1 MLSINTNL
9 PSLIAQNSLKNST
22 LKLNT
27 AIERMT
33 TGFKINSAKDNA
45 ANYSIATNM
54 TTKINAYQ
62 VAEENT
68 AMGLDL
74 INTANDSLDLIS
86 DKLTRL
92 RALAEQ
98 AANGTYGK
106 QSLAAINAEAKAL
119 VDEIERSQANT
130 AYNGIELF
138 GKKAGSFIAEIQQR
152 DTSGMTKLAEI
163 DETSAIS
170 GGTYSISSA
179 QELAKLATMTNNGK
193 IGANCEFV
201 LANNIDLSAY
211 TSGEGWVPIGLE
223 SSKFKAT
230 FDGNGYVISN
240 LKISRP
246 TTHYQGLFGAIENA
260 EIKNTG
266 LNNVDV
272 EGMHYTGALISRSF
286 DGSTITN
293 CYVENGKGIK
303 SNGSNAG
310 GIIACTSGNNIN
322 ISNCYTTIDII
333 ADDHNGGGLI
343 GSNNAKNGTITNC
356 YATGDIT
363 GIKGT
368 LGGLIGSNK
377 MGGTISNCFATGNIS
392 SGTGALNLN
401 GGLIA
406 SCGKGRTSDLTI
418 KNCYSTGNV
427 SNYASAAGGFIG
439 TILKASDTT
448 TTTIENCYST
458 GKVIGDNVAGGFI
471 TEAGTPN
478 LTIVN
483 CYATGDISSI
493 NGYASGFI
501 RYFSGGTI
509 ASSYFKGN
517 VETQNAYSAGFI
529 GCINSDSIITNCYA
543 EGKITTNKNYCG
555 GLIGGFS
562 SATSSSISNC
572 YSNVEINTTFGDL
585 STTGGLIGYAN
596 GAAVV
601 NSYYNTEISKQN
613 DTGKGTGVTT
623 EELKSLIA
631 NGTLSNSQAKVE
643 EFNYDLI
650 TYYQPVSINLQV
662 GIDSSDSSQINLNSN
677 IGGVKLQSLRNIG
690 LKNID
695 YLSIIDETAAKY
707 NSIQT
712 NYGAVQNR
720 LESVLDEISTK
731 YDNLVSSRSTL
742 RDADIAEVSSEY
754 IRQQILQ
761 QASATLLSTA
771 NQTPAL
777 ALQLL

>member
-1 MLSINTNL
+1 MFSINTNL
-9 PSLIAQNSLKNST
+9 PSLIAQNSLKKST

-86 DKLTRL
+86 DKLARL

-98 AANGTYGK
+98 AANGTYGE
-106 QSLAAINAEAKAL
+106 QSLAAINAEAQAL

-223 SSKFKAT
+223 RSKFKAT

-246 TTHYQGLFGAIENA
+246 TADYQGLFGGIENA
-260 EIKNTG
+260 EIKNIG

-272 EGMHYTGALISRSF
+272 EGMYGTGALISRSF
-286 DGSTITN
+286 EGSTITN
-293 CYVENGKGIK
+293 CYVENGKGVK

-310 GIIACTSGNNIN
+310 GLIAWTSGNNIN

-333 ADDHNGGGLI
+333 ADDHHGGGII
-343 GSNNAKNGTITNC
+343 GNNYAKNGTITNC
-356 YATGDIT
+356 YATGNIT

-368 LGGLIGSNK
+368 LGGLMGSNA

-401 GGLIA
+401 GGFIA
-406 SCGKGRTSDLTI
+406 SCRNTPSDLTI
-418 KNCYSTGNV
+418 KNCYSTGDV
-427 SNYASAAGGFIG
+427 SNYASSAGGFIG
-439 TILKASDTT
+439 ILTEGTA
-448 TTTIENCYST
+448 TTIENCYST
-458 GKVIGDNVAGGFI
+458 GNVIGANEVSGFI
-471 TEAGTPN
+471 QQAGAPN
-478 LTIVN
+478 LTISN

-493 NGYASGFI
+493 NGHASGFI
-501 RYFSGGTI
+501 RYFNGGTI

-643 EFNYDLI
+643 EINYDLI
-650 TYYQPVSINLQV
+650 TYYQPVSINLQI
-662 GIDSSDSSQINLNSN
+662 GIDSSNSSQINLNSN